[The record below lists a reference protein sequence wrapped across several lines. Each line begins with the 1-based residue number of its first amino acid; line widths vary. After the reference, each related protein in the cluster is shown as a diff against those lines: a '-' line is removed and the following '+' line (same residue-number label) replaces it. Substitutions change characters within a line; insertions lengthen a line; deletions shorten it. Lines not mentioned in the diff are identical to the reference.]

1 MTSWKASV
9 PPLAAIGLGYWLL
22 AACSSG
28 SSGGGAFLDGGV
40 GGAATGG
47 TPGFGGASGSGG
59 GTGGSGATG
68 TGGTGG
74 GGPTCPPGLPAAF
87 QAAPAPLTL
96 PPPRCDVP
104 FGQLGE
110 IYPPVRYSLTDLSG
124 DSRSDIVVFHDDC
137 DTAVGE
143 TRWDVYVANDTG
155 FPAAPSSF
163 SIPAARCQVPFDASA
178 ESYPPVRYALLE
190 LTGDAFVDLVVYTD
204 ECDTAVGKTRWDVYP
219 GSASG
224 FAASPQ
230 PFSIPPA
237 RCQLSF
243 EELGQVYDPVRYSL
257 LDLTGDSLT
266 DLVVYKDTC
275 DTTVGSTHW
284 DVYAGSP
291 SGFAQAPSAF
301 SIPAPRCQVAFDQL
315 AEIYDPLKHA
325 LLDLTGDGRADL
337 VVYGDECDAQ
347 VGTSRWDVY
356 PASATGFAPAPS
368 AFGLPAPRCQVA
380 FGELS
385 EVYAAIHWGLVD
397 LSCDGYPDLVVTSDE
412 CDADVGMSRWDVYS
426 ASASGFAPAPTS
438 LGVPAPRCQQSFDAL
453 SEPYG
458 GASFSLLS
466 LGAEA
471 RPAILVYD
479 DECDTE
485 IGLSHWDAYRLE

>member
-1 MTSWKASV
+1 M
-9 PPLAAIGLGYWLL
+9 PRLAAIGFGCWLL

-28 SSGGGAFLDGGV
+28 SSGGGAFFDGGV

-47 TPGFGGASGSGG
+47 TAGVGATGGSSGS

-74 GGPTCPPGLPAAF
+74 GAPVCPPGLPPAF

-96 PPPRCDVP
+96 PPPRCQVS
-104 FGQLGE
+104 FGELGE
-110 IYPPVRYSLTDLSG
+110 IYPPVRYSLLDLSG

-137 DTAVGE
+137 DTAVGQ
-143 TRWDVYVANDTG
+143 TRWDVYVASDTG
-155 FPAAPSSF
+155 FAAAPTAF
-163 SIPAARCQVPFDASA
+163 SIPAARCQVAFDESA
-178 ESYPPVRYALLE
+178 EAYPPVRHALLD
-190 LTGDAFVDLVVYTD
+190 LTGDAFVDLVVYAD
-204 ECDTAVGKTRWDVYP
+204 ACDTAVGKTHWDVYP
-219 GSASG
+219 GSPSG

-237 RCQLSF
+237 RCQVSF
-243 EELGQVYDPVRYSL
+243 DELGQVYDPVRYSL

-266 DLVVYKDTC
+266 DLVVYRDTC
-275 DTTVGSTHW
+275 DTEVGATHW

-301 SIPAPRCQVAFDQL
+301 SIPAPRCQVPFDQI
-315 AEIYDPLKHA
+315 AASYDPLKYA
-325 LLDLTGDGRADL
+325 LLDLTGDARADL
-337 VVYGDECDAQ
+337 VVCDDQCDAQ
-347 VGTSRWDVY
+347 IGTSRWDVY

-368 AFGLPAPRCQVA
+368 AFGLPAPRCQVPFA
-380 FGELS
+380 ELS
-385 EVYAAIHWGLVD
+385 QAYAAVHWGLVD
-397 LSCDGYPDLVVTSDE
+397 LSCDGYPDLVVTSDQ
-412 CDADVGMSRWDVYS
+412 CDANVGVSHWDVYS
-426 ASASGFAPAPTS
+426 ASPSGFAPAPTS
-438 LGVPAPRCQQSFDAL
+438 LGVPAPRCQQSFDAM

-466 LGAEA
+466 LGTQA
-471 RPAILVYD
+471 RPALLVYK

-485 IGLSHWDAYRLE
+485 VGLSHWDAYRLE